1 MNFVEFLENVEQ
13 MKTEL
18 EEKGLDPKK
27 VRVGYTRAT
36 GDNIIVAMSGDYTVA
51 SYIKWWILMNCHKD
65 CEYYVEQNDMC
76 LLYFELGFHNVSQY
90 PECLTKEIYND

>member
-1 MNFVEFLENVEQ
+1 MECNVGIVATIGVKILLQPYFILFALRGYFFMNFVEFLEKVEQ

-18 EEKGLDPKK
+18 EEKGLDPKN

-51 SYIKWWILMNCHKD
+51 SYFKW
-65 CEYYVEQNDMC
+65 
-76 LLYFELGFHNVSQY
+76 
-90 PECLTKEIYND
+90 

>member
-36 GDNIIVAMSGDYTVA
+36 GDNIIVAMDGDYTVA
-51 SYIKWWILMNCHKD
+51 SYFKW
-65 CEYYVEQNDMC
+65 
-76 LLYFELGFHNVSQY
+76 
-90 PECLTKEIYND
+90 